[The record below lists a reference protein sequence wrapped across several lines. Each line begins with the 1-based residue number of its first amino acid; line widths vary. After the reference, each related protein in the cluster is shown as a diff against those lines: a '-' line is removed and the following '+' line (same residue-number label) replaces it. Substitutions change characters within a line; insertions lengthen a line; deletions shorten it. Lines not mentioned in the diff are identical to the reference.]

1 MGKKIHGK
9 FGLCQILG
17 EGLQNSW
24 NQAIKMPM
32 RL

>member
-17 EGLQNSW
+17 
-24 NQAIKMPM
+24 
-32 RL
+32 